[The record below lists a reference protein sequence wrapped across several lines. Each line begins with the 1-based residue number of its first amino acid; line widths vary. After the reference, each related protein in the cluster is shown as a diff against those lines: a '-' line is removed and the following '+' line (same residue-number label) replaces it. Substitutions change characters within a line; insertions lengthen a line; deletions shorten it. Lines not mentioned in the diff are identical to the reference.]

1 MARARRPLGTG
12 DGMIG
17 NKGNRPRRRTPTMP
31 QFLLIA
37 HDGDDAEALDRRMA
51 VRPSHLEG
59 IAPLVEA
66 GQILV
71 GGAILDDEGGM
82 VGSMVL
88 ADFPVRAAL
97 VEWVSNDPYVT
108 GDVWRR
114 IEVVPY
120 RAAVGAWMPPG

>member
-1 MARARRPLGTG
+1 
-12 DGMIG
+12 
-17 NKGNRPRRRTPTMP
+17 MP

-37 HDGDDAEALDRRMA
+37 HDGDDAEAFDRRMA

-66 GQILV
+66 GKISV
-71 GGAILDDEGGM
+71 GGAILDDGGRM

-88 ADFPVRAAL
+88 ADFPDRAAL
-97 VEWVSNDPYVT
+97 DEWVSNDPYVT

>member
-1 MARARRPLGTG
+1 MS
-12 DGMIG
+12 
-17 NKGNRPRRRTPTMP
+17 

-51 VRPSHLEG
+51 VRTSHLEG
-59 IAPLVEA
+59 TAPLVAA

-71 GGAILDDEGGM
+71 GGAILDDVGRM

-88 ADFPVRAAL
+88 ADFPDRAAL
-97 VEWVSNDPYVT
+97 DEWVSNDPYVT

-114 IEVVPY
+114 IDVVPF
-120 RAAVGAWMPPG
+120 RTAVGAWMPPG